1 MKIIFFFLFLI
12 FYQSNAYSINQ
23 FKYSKDTLR
32 GDFCN
37 SLYDNLNFPDLP
49 KNTPLK
55 IDTELLIEEI
65 NNVDGKSF
73 SFDAVYTLWIYWTD
87 ERVVELLKKLGKYE
101 KTDEPTYLCDYEAS
115 SIWGAKRKLFDPVVE
130 IYNQKKTP
138 KFSERFDWIEI
149 FSNGTIQA
157 RVRTSSDFRTKEL
170 DFTKFPF
177 DKQTFSFQIAS
188 EFPINFVEFIP
199 NKKMKTHSKEL
210 YKADGED
217 GLNIPGWKVKDVNF
231 KNIKDKEDKYE
242 YSNFIVEIVAERNFG
257 YYIFKIMIPV
267 IFLIVITWSVF
278 WIKVSELQSKVN
290 VTVVTLLALIAY
302 NFIFEQDI
310 PKLSY
315 VTYLDIFILISYFF
329 AGMATILCV
338 YSHWKY
344 IIYKKNQNIVG
355 YYARR
360 FGPIVYIV
368 ANLLAILIYV

>member
-1 MKIIFFFLFLI
+1 VKKFIFLLLFI
-12 FYQSNAYSINQ
+12 FYQSTAFSINQ
-23 FKYSKDTLR
+23 FKYSKDSLR
-32 GDFCN
+32 AEFCN
-37 SLYDNLNFPDLP
+37 TLYDNLNFPNLP
-49 KNTPLK
+49 NKTPLK
-55 IDTELLIEEI
+55 IDTELLVEEI

-87 ERVVELLKKLGKYE
+87 DRVIELLKKLGKYE
-101 KTDEPTYLCDYEAS
+101 KTNEPTYLCDYEVS

-138 KFSERFDWIEI
+138 KYSERFDWIEI

-157 RVRTSSDFRTKEL
+157 RVRASSDFRTKEL
-170 DFTKFPF
+170 DFSKFPF
-177 DKQTFSFQIAS
+177 DKQTFSFHIFS

-199 NKKMKTHSKEL
+199 NKKMNTHKKEL

-231 KNIKDKEDKYE
+231 KNIITKEDNYE
-242 YSNFIVEIVAERNFG
+242 YSGFVVEITAERNFG

-278 WIKVSELQSKVN
+278 WIKVSELQAKVN

-315 VTYLDIFILISYFF
+315 VTYLDVFILFSYFF
-329 AGMATILCV
+329 AGTATILCI

-344 IIYKKNQNIVG
+344 LISKKDQNIVG

-360 FGPIVYIV
+360 FGPISYVLI
-368 ANLLAILIYV
+368 NLLAIFLYI